1 MDTNDWTEQL
11 ERAFRGTL
19 SEQEAAMLRDRIESD
34 AAFREAA
41 AQYRT
46 LWRGFAELQE
56 SAFRARM
63 TAWEAAE
70 TGVDQDELLEWYVT
84 DQLSPE
90 NRERVAA
97 RISSDPATAAAYVQY
112 QQLAKGFAQV
122 QTEDFQDRLQTWEA
136 QARTATPVRSIRR
149 SFIRSVAAAA
159 AVLVLLFVGA
169 NWYADAHYA
178 NGPMADQ
185 FVDAQ
190 QPVIDIVLGDNS
202 PAGDPNRNFLVDFAE
217 ARQMLQKGEYE
228 AALVAFTDLQT
239 TLMDTDFSEK
249 QITYYQ
255 DHLEWN
261 HLLAR
266 LGSGDTGNDFDLRLK
281 SIADNELHTCQEVA
295 QELQAQ
301 LQSVWR
307 QLAD

>member
-11 ERAFRGTL
+11 ERQFRGTL
-19 SEQEAAMLRDRIESD
+19 SAEEEEALRERLATNEALREEAAQ
-34 AAFREAA
+34 FRS
-41 AQYRT
+41 
-46 LWRGFAELQE
+46 LWRGFEALQE
-56 SAFRARM
+56 SAFRSQLTSWEQA
-63 TAWEAAE
+63 EAA
-70 TGVDQDELLEWYVT
+70 VDQDELMEWYVN

-112 QQLAKGFAQV
+112 QQLTKGLQQAQ
-122 QTEDFQDRLQTWEA
+122 TDDFKDRMQKWEA
-136 QARTATPVRSIRR
+136 QAQNTTPVRSIRR
-149 SFIRSVAAAA
+149 LFTRPVAVAA

-169 NWYADAHYA
+169 NWYADTNYA

-190 QPVIDIVLGDNS
+190 QPVIDIVLGDNP

-261 HLLAR
+261 YLLAR

-295 QELQAQ
+295 QELLAQ

-307 QLAD
+307 KLAD